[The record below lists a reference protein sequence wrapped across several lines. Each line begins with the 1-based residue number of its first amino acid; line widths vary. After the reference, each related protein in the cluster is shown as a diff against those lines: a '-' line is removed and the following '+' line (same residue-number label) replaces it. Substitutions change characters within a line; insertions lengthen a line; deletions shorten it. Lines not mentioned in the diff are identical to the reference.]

1 MVQTSTRLKIII
13 CEIANSLRTDHWTQ
27 PKNYATLKQLTEV
40 KDFISKDLVVKDDY
54 NEFKSVTEKAVFEIN
69 SDIGTI

>member
-1 MVQTSTRLKIII
+1 LKDTKDLLKVQ
-13 CEIANSLRTDHWTQ
+13 
-27 PKNYATLKQLTEV
+27 KNYATLKQLTEV

>member
-1 MVQTSTRLKIII
+1 MKDTKDLLKVQ
-13 CEIANSLRTDHWTQ
+13 
-27 PKNYATLKQLTEV
+27 KNYATLKQLTEV